1 MAVLESDGSTP
12 IRSAWTGKGR
22 MILVTGGP
30 NFIGRSVIRQLTAY
44 GHSVR
49 SLLRPSQKSPS
60 LPPGVS
66 VDVTLAALTDR
77 RGVRAAMVDIDT
89 VIHLSD
95 HVGPTHSSRHL
106 DAEVE
111 GTRNLAEA
119 CADAGVA
126 RMIYLSYLGAD
137 RSAAYPAMRAKA
149 IAEEHLR
156 ASGVPYTILRTAVL
170 FGRDDYFTVPM
181 AKMLSAAPLFFP
193 IPGDGSILL
202 QPLWIEDLAT
212 CITWILDERETIGA
226 TFEIGGPE
234 YLSFRQ
240 ILELIMRAASSPRIV
255 FSTRPPYLRIAARF
269 FEWLLPRSPVTPL
282 WVDYLAVNRTA
293 DLNTLPRVFGLQPSR
308 MEENIDYLHER
319 NWGWELLAQQFSRGR
334 GE

>member
-1 MAVLESDGSTP
+1 
-12 IRSAWTGKGR
+12 

-44 GHSVR
+44 GYTVR

-95 HVGPTHSSRHL
+95 HVGPTHTSRHL
-106 DAEVE
+106 DTEVE

-119 CADAGVA
+119 CADAGVE

-156 ASGVPYTILRTAVL
+156 ASGVPYTILRTAIL
-170 FGRDDYFTVPM
+170 FGRDDFFTVPM
-181 AKMLSAAPLFFP
+181 AEMLSVAPLFFP
-193 IPGDGSILL
+193 MPGDGSVLL

-212 CITWILDERETIGA
+212 CSTWILDERETIGA

-234 YLSFRQ
+234 FLSFRQ

-269 FEWLLPRSPVTPL
+269 FEWLLPKSPVTPL

-293 DLNTLPRVFGLQPSR
+293 DLNTLPSVFGLQPSR
-308 MEENIDYLHER
+308 MEGNLDYLHER

-334 GE
+334 GQ